1 MKYLKSF
8 FAVITFLALLAC
20 TDQGSPASPGI
31 NDPADKTLAQ
41 VAKFKIGCAVSVD
54 LLRNNTVY
62 LGLANKEYNSMT
74 AENAMKFDAVHPGET
89 NFTFADADH
98 IVNTAKTTAKRIH
111 GHALIWHQA
120 VPDWVTNF
128 QGDSAAWENMFR
140 THITTVVNHFKGN
153 ITSWDVVNEA
163 FEDNGTLRNSL
174 WRQKLGPDYVAR
186 AFKYAN
192 EADPNCKLFY
202 NDYGTE
208 YSTAKLSAV
217 VNMVND
223 FKRRGI
229 PIHGIGSQMHTNINH
244 PNAQINSSLQQ
255 LATTGLLIHISEL
268 DIQTNTA
275 NLASATYNATVEKA
289 LAEKYKYIAQAYGR
303 LPAAQLYGITM
314 WNIGDADSWIVLW
327 LNQRDWPCLYND
339 KYDRKLAYNY
349 FYTGIQ

>member
-1 MKYLKSF
+1 MTYLKSI
-8 FAVITFLALLAC
+8 AALFLLVALLSC
-20 TDQGSPASPGI
+20 TDQGSPASPVVKA
-31 NDPADKTLAQ
+31 PADKVLYE
-41 VAKFKIGCAVSVD
+41 VAKFKIGCAVSVN
-54 LLRNNTVY
+54 LLKTNSSY
-62 LGLANKEYNSMT
+62 LNLANTEYNSMT
-74 AENAMKFDAVHPGET
+74 AENAMKFSELHQSET
-89 NFTFADADH
+89 GFNFANADY
-98 IVNTAKTTAKRIH
+98 IVATAKATNKRIH
-111 GHALIWHQA
+111 GHALIWHEQ

-128 QGDSAAWENMFR
+128 RGDSAAWENMFKN
-140 THITTVVNHFKGN
+140 HITTVVNHFKAD

-163 FEDNGTLRNSL
+163 FDDNGTLRNTL
-174 WRQKLGPDYVAR
+174 WLQKLGAGYIAR
-186 AFKYAN
+186 AFQYAH

-208 YSTAKLSAV
+208 YSNAKLNAV

-275 NLASATYNATVEKA
+275 NLPTATYSATVEKT
-289 LAEKYKYIAQAYGR
+289 LAEKYKYIAQAYGK
-303 LPAAQLYGITM
+303 LPAAQQFGITM

-327 LNQRDWPCLYND
+327 LNQKDWPCLFND
-339 KYDRKLAYNY
+339 KYERKMAYNY
-349 FYTGIQ
+349 FYSGIQ